1 MRPLEDLSE
10 LMGQV
15 VEILPVPIFH
25 PLKPTKMEEDIL
37 TMVPLLPEQERE
49 YRNILRAHGV
59 RVLRRHLKD
68 VCEFDK
74 EDTETII
81 NQLQES

>member
-1 MRPLEDLSE
+1 
-10 LMGQV
+10 
-15 VEILPVPIFH
+15 
-25 PLKPTKMEEDIL
+25 MEEDIL

>member
-1 MRPLEDLSE
+1 
-10 LMGQV
+10 MGQV

-25 PLKPTKMEEDIL
+25 PLNTYKEMEEEIL
-37 TMVPLLPEQERE
+37 TMVPLSSEQERE

-59 RVLRRHLKD
+59 RVLRRHLND

-81 NQLQES
+81 NQLQGS

>member
-1 MRPLEDLSE
+1 
-10 LMGQV
+10 
-15 VEILPVPIFH
+15 
-25 PLKPTKMEEDIL
+25 MEEEIL
-37 TMVPLLPEQERE
+37 TMVPLSSEQERE

-59 RVLRRHLKD
+59 RVLRRHLND